1 MVYKRKLAVLSGV
14 TGLLAL
20 VYVLTLIF
28 EPERAGRRSAA
39 YSWIDSRQLAQAER
53 IVISGPPEAET
64 AVELVRRNNIWYTA
78 HEGNEYPARQLRV
91 DDFLGL
97 LGKKAPYPVQA
108 STSAAHERLGLD
120 EKAASRIRV
129 SGAPSPARDGAEGAA
144 GPILLDLLVGQ
155 GDQTG
160 REVYLRKAGQNEV
173 RSGEDRFS
181 GYISGSL
188 SSWYNLRLFPESEDG
203 KLDVDGVQRLTVYPP
218 AAGPEPEPQVFT
230 RNGSNWTLSG
240 GIAVADLDNVKVDS
254 YIRGI
259 LNIEGDD
266 FSAEAGPGDPI
277 FNDGRVALELGDG
290 SIRTLRLGAAD
301 ESNRRLAAVS
311 GSSYVYSL
319 AGWAVERLFRDA
331 AFFEKPPSG
340 PDQE

>member
-1 MVYKRKLAVLSGV
+1 MAYKQKLAVLSGL

-39 YSWIDSRQLAQAER
+39 YSWLDERQLAQAER
-53 IVISGPPEAET
+53 ITISGPPGSDN
-64 AVELVRRNNIWYTA
+64 AVELARKNNAWYVA
-78 HEGNEYPARQLRV
+78 HDGYEYPARQLRV

-97 LGKKAPYPVQA
+97 LSGKAPYPVRA
-108 STSAAHERLGLD
+108 STAAAHERLGLG
-120 EKAASRIRV
+120 EGAASRILV
-129 SGAPSPARDGAEGAA
+129 TGAPPPGREAAERGPA
-144 GPILLDLLVGQ
+144 LLDLLVGQ

-181 GYISGSL
+181 GYISGSR

-203 KLDVDGVQRLTVYPP
+203 GLDVDGVQRLTVYPP
-218 AAGPEPEPQVFT
+218 AADGSAPEPRIFT
-230 RNGSNWTLSG
+230 RSGTGWTLSG
-240 GIAVADLDNVKVDS
+240 GVAAADPDNSKVDS

-266 FSAEAGPGDPI
+266 FSAETSPEDPV
-277 FNDGRVALELGDG
+277 FNDGRATLELGDG

-301 ESNRRLAAVS
+301 ESNRRLASVS
-311 GSSYVYSL
+311 GSPYVYSL

-331 AFFEKPPSG
+331 AFFEKPP
-340 PDQE
+340 QQ